1 MYVVYVKEDPDF
13 PVKFLF
19 NPTQALKHSKIL
31 QKMLGE
37 RTVVVEKIVT
47 KDFLEGALGTETDSS

>member
-19 NPTQALKHSKIL
+19 NPTQALKHSKTL
-31 QKMLGE
+31 QKMMGN

-47 KDFLEGALGTETDSS
+47 KNFFEEVLGTES

>member
-19 NPTQALKHSKIL
+19 NPTQALKHSKLL

-47 KDFLEGALGTETDSS
+47 KDFLEDSLGKES